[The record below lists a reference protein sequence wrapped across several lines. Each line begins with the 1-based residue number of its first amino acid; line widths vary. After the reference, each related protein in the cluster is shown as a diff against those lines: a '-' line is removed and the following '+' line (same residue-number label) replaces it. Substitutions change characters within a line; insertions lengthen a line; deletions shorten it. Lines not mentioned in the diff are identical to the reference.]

1 MWFSFG
7 TLFCVPTPSGWA
19 QLHRVSFLPS
29 PWRSPWRGGCCAGPM
44 AWEGSSSRWV
54 FYSRKREDFAA
65 VTEKT
70 PRKHGF
76 TATHPCFLRPVLPA
90 NLPQVGQRAS
100 ESANWIVPNLH
111 ISQTLHHFLAA
122 FSRLIQQMFSI
133 LLQDSNMRWAQN
145 LAVIYLQLKFM
156 TYTDIY
162 IHLK

>member
-19 QLHRVSFLPS
+19 RPRRVRPC
-29 PWRSPWRGGCCAGPM
+29 RSPWRGGDAALAPWRGNAAALSGCLTQGKGRFRSCHWKDPSEIRIYSHPTLLSAAGP
-44 AWEGSSSRWV
+44 
-54 FYSRKREDFAA
+54 
-65 VTEKT
+65 
-70 PRKHGF
+70 PR
-76 TATHPCFLRPVLPA
+76 
-90 NLPQVGQRAS
+90 NLPQAGQRAT

>member
-19 QLHRVSFLPS
+19 RPRGVRPC
-29 PWRSPWRGGCCAGPM
+29 RSPWRGGDAALAPWHGKAAALGGCLTQEKGRFRSCHWKDTSEIRIYSHPTLLSAAGP
-44 AWEGSSSRWV
+44 
-54 FYSRKREDFAA
+54 
-65 VTEKT
+65 
-70 PRKHGF
+70 PR
-76 TATHPCFLRPVLPA
+76 
-90 NLPQVGQRAS
+90 NLPQAGQRAT